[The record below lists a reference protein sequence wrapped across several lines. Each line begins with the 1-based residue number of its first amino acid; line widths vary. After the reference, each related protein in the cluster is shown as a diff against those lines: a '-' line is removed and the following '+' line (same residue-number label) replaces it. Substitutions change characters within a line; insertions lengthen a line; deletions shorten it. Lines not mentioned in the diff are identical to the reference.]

1 MNFNSMLDD
10 VYEKLGSNTVDHL
23 ILPDPVLE
31 KTTTR
36 FVWKNCKAFLKITK
50 TSPDHLLDF
59 MRNQIDNKIRIDW
72 FSESISDGLI
82 IHERTNISKMT
93 NKIVALMKKY
103 IIDFIICKICN
114 KANTSMTKDLDL
126 RKWKVTCSDCN
137 SDYII

>member
-1 MNFNSMLDD
+1 MLDD